1 MTRIIYNSNLFK
13 PTKTSLLDMVTRIGT
28 ARRKTRQ
35 KMTKSPQKRG
45 KFSLRKYL
53 QEFKIGDKVILKLE
67 SAIQKGMYFPRFHGK
82 EGTVTAKQGR
92 CYQIAIKDIKKEK
105 TVIVHPVHLKKA

>member
-1 MTRIIYNSNLFK
+1 MTNSNLFK
-13 PTKTSLLDMVTRIGT
+13 STKTSLLYMVTRIGG

-53 QEFKIGDKVILKLE
+53 QEFKMGDKVILKLE
-67 SAIQKGMYFPRFHGK
+67 SAVQKGMYFPRFHGK
-82 EGTVTAKQGR
+82 SGIVGKNQGSN
-92 CYQIAIKDIKKEK
+92 YYIQIKDGNKKK
-105 TVIVHPVHLKKA
+105 KVLVHPIHLKKS

>member
-1 MTRIIYNSNLFK
+1 MTNSNLFK
-13 PTKTSLLDMVTRIGT
+13 STKTSLIYMVTRIGG

-53 QEFKIGDKVILKLE
+53 QEFKMGDKVILKLE
-67 SAIQKGMYFPRFHGK
+67 SAVQKGMYFPRFHGK
-82 EGTVTAKQGR
+82 EGTVTEKQGR
-92 CYQIAIKDIKKEK
+92 CYKIAIKDLKKEK
-105 TVIVHPVHLKKA
+105 IVIVHPIHLKRA

>member
-1 MTRIIYNSNLFK
+1 MTNSNIFK
-13 PTKTSLLDMVTRIGT
+13 STKIHLIDMVTRIGR

-45 KFSLRKYL
+45 KFSLRNYL
-53 QEFKIGDKVILKLE
+53 QEFNVGDKVILKLE
-67 SAIQKGMYFPRFHGK
+67 PAIQKGMYFPRFHGK
-82 EGTVTAKQGR
+82 EGTVTSKQGR
-92 CYQIAIKDIKKEK
+92 CYQITIKDIKKEK